1 MKRNGSRTRRSEPG
15 HLTERS
21 ELNPQRSRNVANWPF
36 PISIIDGEVVRNV
49 HRFDRKAFLA
59 AQQEAL
65 L

>member
-1 MKRNGSRTRRSEPG
+1 MKHNDSKTQRSEPG

-36 PISIIDGEVVRNV
+36 PISIIDGKVVRNV
-49 HRFDRKAFLA
+49 YRFDRKAFLA